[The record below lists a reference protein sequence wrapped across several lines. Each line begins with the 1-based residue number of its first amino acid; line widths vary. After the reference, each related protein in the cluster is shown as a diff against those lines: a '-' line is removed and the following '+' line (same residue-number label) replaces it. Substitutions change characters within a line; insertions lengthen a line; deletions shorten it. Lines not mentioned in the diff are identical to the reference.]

1 MPDPMRYLYLAL
13 GLAFVALG
21 LAGVLLPVVPTTPFL
36 IVAAGCF
43 ARSSPRLER
52 WLLAHPRF
60 GPVLQAW
67 RERRAIPRKA
77 KLLALVGGSF
87 GLGMLWLGSGA
98 GPLVMLPPAL
108 LFLAGL
114 AFVFSRPSL

>member
-1 MPDPMRYLYLAL
+1 MPDPMRHLYLAL

>member
-1 MPDPMRYLYLAL
+1 MPDPMRHLYLAL
-13 GLAFVALG
+13 GLVFVALG
-21 LAGVLLPVVPTTPFL
+21 LAGVVLPVVPTTPFL